1 MQYVNQDRAP
11 LSQEEKEKRDKAK
24 RKRAEVIKMRNNRLG
39 VTLFQGSWIMIFV
52 CLIVVYWQMGFSP
65 GWRPTP
71 DQAPDPFL
79 PTLATLGLIASGWFA
94 RRAWKQVDGAAPQDK
109 KARRAFLRA
118 WQLAI
123 GLGLAFFLVMMS
135 QYFAAPPAEDGQRFG
150 LIYRLLIGYHALH
163 AVVIGLMMVQ
173 VYRLGKAGRYHAEN
187 NWPVE
192 ATKRLW
198 DFVVVAWL
206 MFYAVLYLPFLL

>member
-1 MQYVNQDRAP
+1 MQYVNQDRPP
-11 LSQEEKEKRDKAK
+11 LSQEEKEKRAEAK
-24 RKRAEVIKMRNNRLG
+24 RKRAEEIKMRNNRLG

-52 CLIVVYWQMGFSP
+52 CLIVIYWQIGFSP

-71 DQAPDPFL
+71 EQAPSALL
-79 PTLATLGLIASGWFA
+79 PTLATLSLIASGWFA
-94 RRAWKQVDGAAPQDK
+94 RSGWKQAAAADPADK
-109 KARRAFLRA
+109 KAQKGFLQT
-118 WQLAI
+118 WQIAI
-123 GLGLAFFLVMMS
+123 GLGAAFFIIMMS

-150 LIYRLLIGYHALH
+150 MIYRLLIGYHALH
-163 AVVIGLMMVQ
+163 AVVIGIMMVQ
-173 VYRLGKAGRYHAEN
+173 IYRFGQAGRYHAEN
-187 NWPVE
+187 SWPVE